1 VLAVLDDGVLPDEI
15 DARRELDGTLDAECE
30 SDSLMD
36 KLNMMLSEIAAVS
49 DGDALVDAL
58 VDSRALIF
66 AETDIEGEAVG
77 DREDVGEVD
86 VIALDEIERESRGDD
101 DDVPVIEAA
110 ADFLADDEAHAVAR

>member
-1 VLAVLDDGVLPDEI
+1 M
-15 DARRELDGTLDAECE
+15 DAECD

-36 KLNMMLSEIAAVS
+36 KLNTILSEIAAVS

-86 VIALDEIERESRGDD
+86 ALALDEIERESRGDD
-101 DDVPVIEAA
+101 DDVPVIDSSAV
-110 ADFLADDEAHAVAR
+110 FLTVGEEDVVARKGGDGDAVFDED